1 MMIYTRIKS
10 FLSQKGISV
19 NKLETELE
27 LSNGSISKWND
38 SVPSADKLAK
48 VAKYLGTTVEELLE
62 DEEKVS

>member
-1 MMIYTRIKS
+1 MLIYTRIKYI
-10 FLSQKGISV
+10 LQMKGISV
-19 NKLETELE
+19 NRLETDLE

-62 DEEKVS
+62 DEKVS